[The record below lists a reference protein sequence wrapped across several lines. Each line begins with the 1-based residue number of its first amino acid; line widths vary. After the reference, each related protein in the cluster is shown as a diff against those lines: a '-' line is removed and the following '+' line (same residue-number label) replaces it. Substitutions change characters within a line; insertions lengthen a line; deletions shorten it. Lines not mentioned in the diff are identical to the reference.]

1 MIEAAMSNQS
11 QSLSSQATSLEK
23 RLMLRRQ
30 RVRTLVRDIHGN
42 VSARLVSPGTLLAAF
57 GIGVV
62 VEQASHHR
70 AWSLATALD
79 TASAFA
85 GLLLSLSAPVQR
97 AGISV
102 RKRDP

>member
-1 MIEAAMSNQS
+1 MSEQS
-11 QSLSSQATSLEK
+11 QSLSSQAASLEK

-30 RVRTLVRDIHGN
+30 RVRSLVRDINGN
-42 VSARLVSPGTLLAAF
+42 VAARLISPGTLMAAF

-62 VEQASHHR
+62 VEQLSHHR
-70 AWSLATALD
+70 ARSLATALD

-97 AGISV
+97 ARNSV
-102 RKRDP
+102 QKRDP